1 MAAVGAFLAGGMVA
15 GAFCYWH
22 KRKTGSLQSALF
34 ASVPNPRQAVDAEGR
49 TLYANPAFY
58 EFFGGEDRPTP
69 ELLLKEVGDDEETH
83 ELIERLW
90 ANARTGVSGQAEI
103 SVPAKGGGAGGAFDW
118 RLVVAHA
125 VEGRPGVIYWAVDDI
140 TSRRQVEEVIREEQ
154 ARFVD
159 LLEHAPIGFYSV
171 DETGRFLFANRT
183 LMEWLRYPHEALED
197 GTVKLHDVVDD
208 GVSGDTPP
216 HNPFGN
222 PEASYGEVTLKT
234 ATGTTFNASVNQEVV
249 RADDGERLRTRSV
262 VRDLTRERAMAEAL
276 ERSEERFG
284 RFFQEAPVGIALMDP
299 DGEIT
304 ECNPAFCEMV
314 GQDPHLVRRA
324 RLVDLV
330 QDDDR
335 QVVEQAFA
343 VSSGERRRKGAQAQV
358 EIHLGRG
365 SGTDCRLYLSRMEG
379 DDRET
384 LGYIAHFIDTTD
396 QKKLEL
402 QFAQSQKMQAV
413 GQLAGGI
420 AHDFN
425 NLLTAMIGFSDLLLL
440 RHRPGDQSFADI
452 MQIKQNAS
460 RAANLVR
467 QLLAFSSQQ
476 TMQPRRLS
484 VTDTL
489 AELAHLLRRLIGEN
503 IELKISHERDL
514 RLVKADQGQ
523 LEQVII
529 NLAVNAR
536 DAMPGGGDLS
546 IGTSNANLAQDRERK
561 GEIMPAGDYVLIQ
574 VSDTG
579 SGIEPENLDRIFEPF
594 FSTKGVGEGTGLGLA
609 TVYGIIKQ
617 SGGFV
622 FVESRP
628 GEGTEF
634 SIYLPGFEG
643 AEEEATAAD
652 AGGLVKRDL
661 SGRGTLLLV
670 EDEDAVRSFG
680 ARALRNKGYTVLE
693 ANSGEAAVTL
703 LEEETPDVD
712 LVITDVVM
720 PKLDGPG
727 LVQHIRQATP
737 DIKVI
742 FISGY
747 TEDAFRKSL
756 GEDEHIHFLPK
767 PFSLKQLAGK
777 VKEVLEE

>member
-1 MAAVGAFLAGGMVA
+1 
-15 GAFCYWH
+15 
-22 KRKTGSLQSALF
+22 
-34 ASVPNPRQAVDAEGR
+34 
-49 TLYANPAFY
+49 
-58 EFFGGEDRPTP
+58 
-69 ELLLKEVGDDEETH
+69 
-83 ELIERLW
+83 
-90 ANARTGVSGQAEI
+90 
-103 SVPAKGGGAGGAFDW
+103 
-118 RLVVAHA
+118 
-125 VEGRPGVIYWAVDDI
+125 
-140 TSRRQVEEVIREEQ
+140 
-154 ARFVD
+154 
-159 LLEHAPIGFYSV
+159 
-171 DETGRFLFANRT
+171 
-183 LMEWLRYPHEALED
+183 
-197 GTVKLHDVVDD
+197 
-208 GVSGDTPP
+208 
-216 HNPFGN
+216 
-222 PEASYGEVTLKT
+222 
-234 ATGTTFNASVNQEVV
+234 
-249 RADDGERLRTRSV
+249 
-262 VRDLTRERAMAEAL
+262 
-276 ERSEERFG
+276 
-284 RFFQEAPVGIALMDP
+284 
-299 DGEIT
+299 
-304 ECNPAFCEMV
+304 
-314 GQDPHLVRRA
+314 
-324 RLVDLV
+324 
-330 QDDDR
+330 
-335 QVVEQAFA
+335 
-343 VSSGERRRKGAQAQV
+343 
-358 EIHLGRG
+358 
-365 SGTDCRLYLSRMEG
+365 
-379 DDRET
+379 
-384 LGYIAHFIDTTD
+384 
-396 QKKLEL
+396 
-402 QFAQSQKMQAV
+402 
-413 GQLAGGI
+413 
-420 AHDFN
+420 
-425 NLLTAMIGFSDLLLL
+425 
-440 RHRPGDQSFADI
+440 
-452 MQIKQNAS
+452 
-460 RAANLVR
+460 
-467 QLLAFSSQQ
+467 
-476 TMQPRRLS
+476 
-484 VTDTL
+484 L

-546 IGTSNANLAQDRERK
+546 IGTSNASLAQDRERK
-561 GEIMPAGDYVLIQ
+561 GEIMPAGDYVLIR

-643 AEEEATAAD
+643 AEEETTAAET
-652 AGGLVKRDL
+652 GSLVKRDL